1 MKIKSIKKIGKKPVY
16 DISVADS
23 ESYVLENGVI
33 THNTKLELSSQT
45 IIILSRS
52 KEKNNDNEVTGYTFN
67 MKIMKSR
74 TAKEET
80 RVPITVSWNG
90 GIHRWSG
97 MTDIASALEVI
108 EETKISRSK
117 AYKFVKND
125 GTELIVK
132 ASELDTHDVFWHAV
146 LKESNLRQ
154 LIENT
159 YTVGGSGAKV
169 EQLMADE

>member
-1 MKIKSIKKIGKKPVY
+1 MPVY
-16 DISVADS
+16 DISVSES
-23 ESYVLENGVI
+23 ESYILENGVI

-45 IIILSRS
+45 IIILSRV
-52 KEKNNDNEVTGYTFN
+52 KEKNSDNEVTGFTFN

-74 TAKEET
+74 SAKEDT
-80 RVPITVSWNG
+80 KVPITVSWEG
-90 GIHRWSG
+90 GIHKWSG
-97 MTDIASALEVI
+97 MTVIADALGII

-117 AYKFVKND
+117 AYKFVTKS
-125 GTELIVK
+125 GKELIVK
-132 ASELDTHDVFWHAV
+132 ASELDTHDEFWTTV

-159 YTVGGSGAKV
+159 YTVNGSGARV